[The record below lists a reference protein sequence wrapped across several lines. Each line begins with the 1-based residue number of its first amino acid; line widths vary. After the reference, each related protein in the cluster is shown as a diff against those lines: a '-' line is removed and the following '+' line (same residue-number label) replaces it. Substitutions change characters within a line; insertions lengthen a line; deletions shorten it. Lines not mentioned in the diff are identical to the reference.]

1 MGAAATQTD
10 PRRPELGV
18 WSPENRLTLK
28 QIIEAYTM
36 GGAYIMH
43 LEDTT
48 VITASA
54 SKIR

>member
-18 WSPENRLTLK
+18 WSPENRLTLE
-28 QIIEAYTM
+28 QIIEAYAM

-48 VITASA
+48 VITGSA